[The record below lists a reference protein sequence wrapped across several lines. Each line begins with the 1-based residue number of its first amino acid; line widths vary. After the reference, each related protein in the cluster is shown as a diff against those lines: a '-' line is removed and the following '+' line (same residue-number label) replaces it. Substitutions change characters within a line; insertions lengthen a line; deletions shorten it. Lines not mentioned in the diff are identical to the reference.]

1 MLYHQLIDINAYIL
15 FLDSQPVEPKLSLL
29 VLTGTEEKLT
39 GIGLHVHFR
48 LRDLL
53 AQLQAVL
60 QNAPTLSE
68 EMVEWF
74 LGNLPINRTI
84 ALSFTLSKN
93 IFKELEDSYYDCQT
107 VDQFLKTRLDR
118 DDIIAPL
125 LNLDMYELVGMELV
139 TDAMSPEEGEVPGFS
154 GSANAQ
160 QPDSLFAFL
169 GVVSKMVAVQVG
181 SVLKA
186 TLYDLFSVKR

>member
-15 FLDSQPVEPKLSLL
+15 FLDSQPVEPKMSLL

-39 GIGLHVHFR
+39 AIGLHVHFR

-53 AQLQAVL
+53 SHITVLL
-60 QNAPTLSE
+60 QNSPTMSE
-68 EMVEWF
+68 EMVDWF
-74 LGNLPINRTI
+74 LGNMPINRTI
-84 ALSFTLSKN
+84 ALSFSLGKN
-93 IFKELEDSYYDCQT
+93 VYKELEEVYYGCQT
-107 VDQFLKTRLDR
+107 VDQFLKTRLDK

-125 LNLDMYELVGMELV
+125 LNLDVYELVGMELV
-139 TDAMSPEEGEVPGFS
+139 TDSMTGEEGEGPGFV
-154 GSANAQ
+154 GSVNAQ
-160 QPDSLFAFL
+160 QPDTLFAFL

-186 TLYDLFSVKR
+186 TLYDLFSVRR

>member
-15 FLDSQPVEPKLSLL
+15 FLDTQPVEPKLSLL

-39 GIGLHVHFR
+39 AIGLHVHFR

-53 AQLQAVL
+53 SQIQVIL
-60 QNAPTLSE
+60 QNAPTMSE
-68 EMVEWF
+68 EMVDWF

-84 ALSFTLSKN
+84 AMSFTMSKKV
-93 IFKELEDSYYDCQT
+93 FKELEDSYYACQT

-139 TDAMSPEEGEVPGFS
+139 TDAMSQDDVEGPGFS

-160 QPDSLFAFL
+160 QPDSLFSFL

-181 SVLKA
+181 SVLRA